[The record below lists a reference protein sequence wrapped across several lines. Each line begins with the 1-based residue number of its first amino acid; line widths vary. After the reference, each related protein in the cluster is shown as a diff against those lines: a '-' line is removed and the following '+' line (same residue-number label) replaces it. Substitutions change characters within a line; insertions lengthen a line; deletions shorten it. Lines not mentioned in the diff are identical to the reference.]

1 MQEKLKNSPAAPQA
15 PAGAGCAD
23 GAARRRRRR
32 RKKRILSRRRR
43 RRRRGRSRCLR
54 CLRAHGEQGVAQAC
68 DCLRDAFLA
77 LSDAFLATR
86 SSRCPTPTAG
96 RGIVNHC
103 RDAFLATRSSR
114 CPMPTAGRREITNP
128 QKHKRKSTRR
138 RCCQLLLVSEPRP
151 HPCTPRAPQLNRLG
165 CPRLH

>member
-1 MQEKLKNSPAAPQA
+1 MSKEKWGGFLLSVQEKLKNSPAAPQA
-15 PAGAGCAD
+15 PAGAGSAD

-86 SSRCPTPTAG
+86 SDHVPRA
-96 RGIVNHC
+96 V
-103 RDAFLATRSSR
+103 
-114 CPMPTAGRREITNP
+114 
-128 QKHKRKSTRR
+128 RR
-138 RCCQLLLVSEPRP
+138 RQQGEAL
-151 HPCTPRAPQLNRLG
+151 
-165 CPRLH
+165 